1 MAELAEEKKVA
12 ETAEEGAVKVDLDKV
27 ERLQRWIIIK
37 ENQNIK
43 SGANKDTEM
52 IKAIRSK
59 IEEEVNA
66 IKVN

>member
-1 MAELAEEKKVA
+1 MAEEKKIA
-12 ETAEEGAVKVDLDKV
+12 ETADEGAVKVDLDKV